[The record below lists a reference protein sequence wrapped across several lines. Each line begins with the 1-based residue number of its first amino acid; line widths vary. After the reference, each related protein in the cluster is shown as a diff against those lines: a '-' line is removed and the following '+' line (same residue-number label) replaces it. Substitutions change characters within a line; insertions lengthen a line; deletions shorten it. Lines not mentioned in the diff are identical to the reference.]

1 MIWRSHRIVTGS
13 FIFALTGNFV
23 AALSAVSGSV
33 FPDSLEMT
41 CPFIRHRTV
50 GHWWLPYAVLMVL
63 IFSFILKFHLLPDS
77 LSFLTLF
84 RSYDFSSVGVYIFA
98 NCIFWFLAGC
108 ICHIAEDSLTGYVP
122 LWRPRDKKIHFRKF
136 YTGSPKEDTFVFFWV
151 IMMFCVVFLRFFTGH
166 FSF

>member
-50 GHWWLPYAVLMVL
+50 GHWWIPYTAIMV
-63 IFSFILKFHLLPDS
+63 FILVFILHGYLLPNT
-77 LSFLTLF
+77 LSFVTLF
-84 RSYDFSSVGVYIFA
+84 RSYDFTSVGIYIFA

-108 ICHIAEDSLTGYVP
+108 LCHIAEDALTGYVP
-122 LWRPRDKKIHFRKF
+122 LWCPRDKKINYRKF
-136 YTGSPKEDTFVFFWV
+136 YTGSPKEDTFVFMWV
-151 IMMFCVVFLRFFTGH
+151 ILMLCVVFFRFLIGH